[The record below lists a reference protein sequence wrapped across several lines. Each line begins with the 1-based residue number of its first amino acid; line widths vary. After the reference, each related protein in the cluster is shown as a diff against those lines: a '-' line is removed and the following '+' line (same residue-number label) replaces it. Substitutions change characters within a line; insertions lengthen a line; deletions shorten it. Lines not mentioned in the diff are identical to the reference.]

1 METLLVISGLFIFRA
16 LIVKKSSKK
25 IFSLVIGLFFGSVAL
40 LLFGL
45 GI

>member
-1 METLLVISGLFIFRA
+1 MKILLVISGLFIFRA

-25 IFSLVIGLFFGSVAL
+25 IFSLMIGLFLGSIAL